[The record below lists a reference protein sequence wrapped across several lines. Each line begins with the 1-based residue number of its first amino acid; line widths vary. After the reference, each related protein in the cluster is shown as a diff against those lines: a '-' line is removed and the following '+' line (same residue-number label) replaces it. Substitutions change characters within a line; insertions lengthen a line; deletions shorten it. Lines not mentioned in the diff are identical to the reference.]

1 MKAGSEKGYSVFFL
15 HGSPA
20 RTFSTIMTFLIIGL
34 AAGVYV
40 WYSRVGND
48 PTPDSIVGY
57 AFAFSGTT
65 FLILAAVG
73 FSMSRRSRK
82 RVIGGLNGA
91 LHWHI
96 AFAFIGLSLLFLH
109 SFGNFNPRTGTYA
122 LYGMIALVI
131 SGFIG
136 RTFDR
141 LMPRL
146 IAKEARKALTEQG
159 EDRIE
164 SITRKL
170 QSVVVHNTRE
180 ELRAF
185 TATPDVMVASG
196 GRQNTTVVAP
206 EPGKQRG
213 GNSSQE
219 RQPQGDS
226 AAALPTSWDLAYI
239 SLEETPQELGSD
251 PQYRFV
257 PDRKSALA
265 RPGALIPGAQEHM
278 VSLQLVENA
287 LEREQFYRYII
298 RYWRIFHITLALTTI
313 GLTLWHIEYALQ
325 LLIPVWLH
333 H

>member
-20 RTFSTIMTFLIIGL
+20 RTFSTIMAFLIIGL

-122 LYGMIALVI
+122 LYGMIALVM
-131 SGFIG
+131 SGIVG
-136 RTFDR
+136 RTLDR
-141 LMPRL
+141 ILPRL
-146 IAKEARKALTEQG
+146 AAIEVRRAITAQG
-159 EDRIE
+159 EDRVDTISHQLE
-164 SITRKL
+164 AI
-170 QSVVVHNTRE
+170 
-180 ELRAF
+180 
-185 TATPDVMVASG
+185 
-196 GRQNTTVVAP
+196 
-206 EPGKQRG
+206 
-213 GNSSQE
+213 
-219 RQPQGDS
+219 S
-226 AAALPTSWDLAYI
+226 A
-239 SLEETPQELGSD
+239 Q
-251 PQYRFV
+251 
-257 PDRKSALA
+257 
-265 RPGALIPGAQEHM
+265 GAQRLGQ
-278 VSLQLVENA
+278 SA
-287 LEREQFYRYII
+287 
-298 RYWRIFHITLALTTI
+298 
-313 GLTLWHIEYALQ
+313 
-325 LLIPVWLH
+325 
-333 H
+333 